1 MSTHGWQKVFK
12 FTFIQQLKSKSFII
26 SSVLICTLIF
36 AMMILLGFLPTLTGG
51 DDSSSGGVTGDIT
64 INKLYIVDNSGIT
77 EAKDYTDSFKEMN
90 IEVIAAADSS
100 EAEGY
105 SEIVKNGTAC
115 LLLTF
120 EKQENYISIHAGRPA
135 DESVTSGEA
144 NHIAAMAESVFNYK
158 RLEKFGLDQS
168 QISTA
173 LAPTSTGTSVIG
185 EKTVNPIVEAIKAM
199 VPMLSSLI
207 LFILIIVYGQLVAQ
221 SIALEKTSKVME
233 LLLTSVR
240 PLAVIIGKILAMGSL
255 SLMQFMMFILSGV
268 AGGAIAMPMLMNFA
282 ASSLTPSIPGGAVPD
297 GAAGEAGADFINE
310 LLGYIGEALS
320 GFNAVSLI
328 YIVIVFLIGFIFF
341 ALIAGLIGASINR
354 SEDLNNAM
362 QPFALIGVAGFYLA
376 YFPSILAPLEE
387 GGENLFMTLS
397 YYLPISSPFALPSAM
412 LTGNMNA
419 IEGLVSILILLVCT
433 VLLAMLVAR
442 IYEQVIMHTGNKLKI
457 SDILGMAKNK

>member
-12 FTFIQQLKSKSFII
+12 FTFTQQLKSKSFII

-36 AMMILLGFLPTLTGG
+36 TMMILLGFLPGITGG
-51 DDSSSGGVTGDIT
+51 NNSSSGVTGDIT
-64 INKLYIVDNSGIT
+64 VKKIYVVDNSGIT
-77 EAKDYTDSFKEMN
+77 EAKDYIDSFKEMN
-90 IEVIAAADSS
+90 IEVITAADSA

-105 SEIVKNGTAC
+105 SELVKNSNAC

-120 EKQENYISIHAGRPA
+120 EKQENYVSIHAGRPA
-135 DESVTSGEA
+135 DNSVSSGEA
-144 NHIAAMAESVFNYK
+144 NNIAAIAESIFNYK

-173 LAPTSTGTSVIG
+173 LAPTSKGTSIIG
-185 EKTVNPIVEAIKAM
+185 EKAVNPIVEAIKSI
-199 VPMLSSLI
+199 VPMLSSLV

-255 SLMQFMMFILSGV
+255 SLMQFMMFVLSGA
-268 AGGAIAMPMLMNFA
+268 AGGVIAMPMLMNFA
-282 ASSLTPSIPGGAVPD
+282 AGSLTPSIPGGAIPG
-297 GAAGEAGADFINE
+297 GAAGEAGTNFINE
-310 LLGYIGEALS
+310 ILGYIGEALS
-320 GFNAVSLI
+320 GFNAITII

-376 YFPSILAPLEE
+376 YFPSIFTSLEE
-387 GGENLFMTLS
+387 GGVNIFMTLS

-419 IEGLVSILILLVCT
+419 IEGLVSILILLVST

>member
-36 AMMILLGFLPTLTGG
+36 AMMVLLGLLPSIAG
-51 DDSSSGGVTGDIT
+51 DDNSSDVTGDIT
-64 INKLYIVDNSGIT
+64 IKKIYIVDNSGIT
-77 EAKDYTDSFKEMN
+77 EATDYTDAFKSMN
-90 IEVIAAADSS
+90 VEVITAADSA

-105 SEIVKNGTAC
+105 SELVKNGTAC

-144 NHIAAMAESVFNYK
+144 NHIAAIAESVFNYK
-158 RLEKFGLDQS
+158 RLEKFGLDEG

-173 LAPTSTGTSVIG
+173 LAPTSTDTSVIG
-185 EKTVNPIVEAIKAM
+185 EKAVNPVVEAIKSM
-199 VPMLSSLI
+199 VPMLSSLV

-255 SLMQFMMFILSGV
+255 SLMQFMMFILSG
-268 AGGAIAMPMLMNFA
+268 ALGGAVAVPMLMDFA
-282 ASSLTPSIPGGAVPD
+282 SDKLTPSVPGGTIPD
-297 GAAGEAGADFINE
+297 GAAGEAGTDFINE

-320 GFNAVSLI
+320 GFNAVSII

-376 YFPSILAPLEE
+376 YFPAIFAPLEE

-419 IEGLVSILILLVCT
+419 IEGLVSILILLAST

>member
-26 SSVLICTLIF
+26 SSALICTLIF
-36 AMMILLGFLPTLTGG
+36 AMMILLGLLPTLAGG
-51 DDSSSGGVTGDIT
+51 DDSSSGVTGDIT

-90 IEVIAAADSS
+90 IEVIAAADSA

-115 LLLTF
+115 LLLNF
-120 EKQENYISIHAGRPA
+120 EKEENYISIYAGRPA
-135 DESVTSGEA
+135 DNSVSSGEA
-144 NHIAAMAESVFNYK
+144 SNICAIAESIFNYK
-158 RLEKFGLDQS
+158 RLEKFGLDEG

-173 LAPTSTGTSVIG
+173 LAPTSTDTSVIG
-185 EKTVNPIVEAIKAM
+185 EKAVNPIVEAIKSM

-233 LLLTSVR
+233 LLLTSIR

-268 AGGAIAMPMLMNFA
+268 LGGAVAMPMLMDYAKN
-282 ASSLTPSIPGGAVPD
+282 SLTPAIPGGAID
-297 GAAGEAGADFINE
+297 GGAANEAGADFINE
-310 LLGYIGEALS
+310 IMGYIGEALS
-320 GFNAVSLI
+320 GFNAVSII

-376 YFPSILAPLEE
+376 YFPAIFAPLEE
-387 GGENLFMTLS
+387 GGKNLFMILS

-419 IEGLVSILILLVCT
+419 IEGLVSILILLVST
-433 VLLAMLVAR
+433 VLLALLVAR

>member
-36 AMMILLGFLPTLTGG
+36 AMMILLGLLPTLAGG
-51 DDSSSGGVTGDIT
+51 DDASDVTGDIT
-64 INKLYIVDNSGIT
+64 IKKIYVIDNSGIT
-77 EAKDYTDSFKEMN
+77 VAEDYKDAFKAMN
-90 IEVIAAADSS
+90 IEVITAADST
-100 EAEGY
+100 EADSY
-105 SEIVKNGTAC
+105 SELVKNGTAC
-115 LLLTF
+115 LLLNL
-120 EKQENYISIHAGRPA
+120 EKQESYISIYAGRPA
-135 DESVTSGEA
+135 DNSVSSGEA
-144 NHIAAMAESVFNYK
+144 SNISAIAENVFNYK
-158 RLEKFGLDQS
+158 RLEKFGLDEG

-173 LAPTSTGTSVIG
+173 LAPTSKDTSVIG
-185 EKTVNPIVEAIKAM
+185 EKPVNPIVEAIKSM
-199 VPMLSSLI
+199 VPMLSSLV

-268 AGGAIAMPMLMNFA
+268 LGGAVAMPMLMDYA
-282 ASSLTPSIPGGAVPD
+282 KGSLTPAIPGGAVD
-297 GAAGEAGADFINE
+297 GGAANEAGTDFINE
-310 LLGYIGEALS
+310 LMGYIGEALS
-320 GFNAVSLI
+320 GFNAVSII
-328 YIVIVFLIGFIFF
+328 YIVVVFLIGFIFF

-376 YFPSILAPLEE
+376 YFPSIFAPLEE
-387 GGENLFMTLS
+387 GGVNIFMTLS

-419 IEGLVSILILLVCT
+419 IEGLVSILILLAST
-433 VLLAMLVAR
+433 VLLALLVAR